1 MATIRMRL
9 SCKQVETLN
18 LGNIAIQSEVVTNRV
33 AEVER
38 WATFHYFARSV
49 LEQVRDVLE

>member
-1 MATIRMRL
+1 MRL